1 VGLNDEEALG
11 FGGENWVLEVD
22 SGADQRLLTRGGSD
36 GDMQKTKK
44 AKKSSYFTD
53 EW

>member
-1 VGLNDEEALG
+1 
-11 FGGENWVLEVD
+11 VLEVD

-44 AKKSSYFTD
+44 AKKSSYFTY